1 MLLFSYWNGVSSGWK
16 GTGLDFYV
24 YKKYHWFMPG
34 KCLQTGKRRMGR
46 PPKPPADKY
55 TEQVNVRMTASE
67 RELIEVQAQK
77 QGVSLSAVLMRPWR
91 EEK

>member
-1 MLLFSYWNGVSSGWK
+1 
-16 GTGLDFYV
+16 
-24 YKKYHWFMPG
+24 
-34 KCLQTGKRRMGR
+34 MGR